1 MRIAISGTACQGK
14 STLIKDFLTEWKL
27 YTGESQ
33 TYRDILKEKNYP
45 HSKQANKEG
54 QWAILNHMLD
64 EMQKYGKKDKVIF
77 DRCPLD
83 NIIYSLWAF
92 EKNTSDIDKPFIDKC
107 IPLIR
112 ESLKF
117 LDIIFFI
124 PITKAAPVEI
134 VDDGIREIDNEY
146 ITEIDNIFKT
156 ILHSHHIKPGSTPFL
171 PSFDCPAIIEVF
183 GSKQERIHIIKQYL
197 DIDGDLIG
205 DNNAISPAD
214 NSYNDMNDLLKQLE
228 NQNAKDV
235 ESKRLYNKFKL

>member
-14 STLIKDFLTEWKL
+14 STLISDFLKEWPL
-27 YTGESQ
+27 YKGESQ
-33 TYRDILKEKNYP
+33 TYREILKEKNYP

-64 EMQKYGKKDKVIF
+64 EIQKYGKKDKVIF

-83 NIIYSLWAF
+83 NIIYSLWSF
-92 EKNTSDIDKPFIDKC
+92 EKQTTDIDKSFMDKC

-117 LDIIFFI
+117 LDIVFFI

-134 VDDGIREIDNEY
+134 VDDSMREIDQEY

-183 GSKQERIHIIKQYL
+183 GSPQERVHIIKQYL
-197 DIDGDLIG
+197 DVDGDLIG
-205 DNNAISPAD
+205 ESNTVSPVD
-214 NSYNDMNDLLKQLE
+214 GSYNDMNSLIEQLSNENNKDLE
-228 NQNAKDV
+228 A
-235 ESKRLYNKFKL
+235 KRLYKKFKL